1 MGDWS
6 FLEKL
11 LDEVQE
17 HSTVIG
23 KIWLTV
29 LFIFRILIL
38 GTAAEYVWGD
48 EQSDFKC
55 NTKQPGCENVCYDKA
70 FPISHVRYWVL
81 QILFVSTPTLI
92 YLGHVMHISRQEEKL
107 KQQEEALRSLPSK
120 DSQTEL
126 IAKEIARKKLKY
138 GIDETGKV
146 KIRGALMCTYTISII
161 FKMSFELSFLFGQWY
176 LYGFV
181 MPAIYA
187 CQRLPCPHTVDCF
200 ISRPTE
206 KTIFILFMFVVALI
220 SVLLNFLEMFHL
232 IAKCMIRN
240 IQTNSKKQL
249 FLKSSDFPGGHY
261 IEKESIPI
269 EYMYPPVERTQGPY
283 QSCNKSS
290 TEQNWTNYNTEQ
302 ILAGQKVNPTPQG
315 PLQPFNFFR
324 EVPDKVDQSS
334 IQEQRPISPV
344 SSVGSRR
351 RDNDIAI

>member
-17 HSTVIG
+17 HSTAVG

-48 EQSDFKC
+48 EQSDFNC
-55 NTKQPGCENVCYDKA
+55 NTRQPGCENVCYDKA

-92 YLGHVMHISRQEEKL
+92 YLGHVMHISRKEEKL
-107 KQQEEALRSLPSK
+107 KQREEALRSQPSK

-126 IAKEIARKKLKY
+126 IEKEIARKKLKC
-138 GIDETGKV
+138 GIDETGK
-146 KIRGALMCTYTISII
+146 IRIKGALMCTYTLSII
-161 FKMSFELSFLFGQWY
+161 FKMTFEISFLFGQWY

-181 MPAIYA
+181 MPAIYV
-187 CQRLPCPHTVDCF
+187 CQRIPCPHQVDCF

-220 SVLLNFLEMFHL
+220 SLLLNFLEVFHL
-232 IAKCMIRN
+232 IGKFIIRSV
-240 IQTNSKKQL
+240 QTSSNKQL
-249 FLKSSDFPGGHY
+249 YLKSSAFPGGPY
-261 IEKESIPI
+261 IEKASIPI
-269 EYMYPPVERTQGPY
+269 EYMYTSVEGTHGPY

-290 TEQNWTNYNTEQ
+290 TEQNWTNYTKEQ
-302 ILAGQKVNPTPQG
+302 RFADQKVNPMPQ
-315 PLQPFNFFR
+315 LQPFNFLS

-334 IQEQRPISPV
+334 VQGQRPISPA
-344 SSVGSRR
+344 SSLSSRR
-351 RDNDIAI
+351 RQDDVEI